1 MPEHEQYRF
10 LLKKLIHKASGMAE
24 KVRSDD

>member
-24 KVRSDD
+24 KVRSYD